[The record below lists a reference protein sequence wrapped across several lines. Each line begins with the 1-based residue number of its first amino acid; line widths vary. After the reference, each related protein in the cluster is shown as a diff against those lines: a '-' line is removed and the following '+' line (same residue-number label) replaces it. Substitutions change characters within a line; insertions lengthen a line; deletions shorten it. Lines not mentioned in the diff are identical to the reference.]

1 MNDATKQSKRIYL
14 TVGFLLCF
22 VAMIVG
28 IFVAEHSQTKKKP
41 IDVSQFSGT
50 LLQTPREVAPFELT
64 GTVTENFTNE
74 ALQGQWT
81 FMFFGFTN
89 CPKLCPT
96 TMAELAKM
104 YRILEKDKIK
114 TMPKVLMISIDPD
127 RDDLE
132 KMKSYVTAFNQHF
145 IGAIGSEDKVDT
157 LTKQMGIVHMKV
169 AGQGDTE
176 DYDIQHSGTVM
187 LFNPQGK
194 ITAFFS
200 YPHDAKA
207 VAHDYELLVA

>member
-1 MNDATKQSKRIYL
+1 MSKAKQSQRIYL
-14 TVGFLLCF
+14 TVGLLLGF
-22 VAMIVG
+22 VAVILG
-28 IFVAEHSQTKKKP
+28 IFVAQHQQSKKT

-50 LLQTPREVAPFELT
+50 LLKTPRDITPFQLT
-64 GTVTENFTNE
+64 GTEMESFTND
-74 ALQGQWT
+74 ALKGQWT

-96 TMAELAKM
+96 TMAEMAKM
-104 YRILEKDKIK
+104 YRLLEKDQVK

-127 RDDLE
+127 RDTLA
-132 KMKSYVTAFNQHF
+132 KMKSYVTAFDKHF
-145 IGAIGSEDKVDT
+145 IGAIGSEKKVDA

-169 AGQGDTE
+169 EGQSGDLD